1 MTIPSAEPFS
11 AVGFFNGFPLV
22 DTQWDT
28 RKVDV
33 STYDRYEALTLEQAV
48 NIYFNLV
55 GVDVSTRVTTDNGS
69 LFLPGLNLEETD
81 LAFQPKD
88 RLLNYTISNT
98 GSAKRE
104 FQTLDD
110 NIIFVDLESNFYIN
124 KLYLGTPED
133 DDSNLEGYGFEFLA
147 SARATFNGI
156 ADTGTGTINS
166 RHYISKSIS
175 SYANESDDVGSITR
189 NYRTVSVSGN
199 PFVEVTAT
207 TLDDPPPDDG
217 SASVGDFSFTFFGY

>member
-22 DTQWDT
+22 DTQWNT

-33 STYDRYEALTLEQAV
+33 STYDRYEVLTLEQAV

-98 GSAKRE
+98 GSVKRE

-110 NIIFVDLESNFYIN
+110 NIIEVELNSNFYIN

-147 SARATFNGI
+147 DARATFNGKAGGI
-156 ADTGTGTINS
+156 DS
-166 RHYISKSIS
+166 RHYISKGIS
-175 SYANESDDVGSITR
+175 SYVNESDDVGSITR